1 MEVQAAVSSEFPS
14 VLLDDGDDAL
24 ASSPYRAAMFHLR
37 QGLHALSTLS
47 PGSDDTKRREL
58 ERLVR
63 MQTQVLQL
71 LHVHFAPE
79 GESSGIQQFGEVLQ
93 QHRLAAG
100 LTQEQVADYA
110 GLSLSYVCKLEQGR
124 KPPARKAVLAL
135 CSVPDLKL
143 VPTEVT
149 ALPAVRESSHRHAPN
164 WYVSPGFDSVSM
176 IDELAQLMNG
186 SGGSVEQTFV
196 YLDHKSALDWI
207 QICNAPAYVTSYR
220 EGFPGQSLAKTLRE
234 TLGPVGLDLI
244 ALGPGDGKSEVRL
257 VQHLL
262 REYDAPSIR
271 FYLLDISQPLLSRA
285 FKHAVDT
292 FNDHPGVFVCGIQ
305 GNFHHLPRYAQLHYA
320 PARSHRRRIYT
331 MLGNTVANLD
341 HEPLFFQNAFSG
353 AAVGD
358 MLLFDLDFGYT
369 TVADADEIRRRDP
382 VLHRPVGELHQRFLG
397 GPIQRYCHDA
407 QSISF
412 SYRIDTDRP
421 IAGSY
426 GLQFIATV
434 GLPGKRTKEF
444 CMIQARRYEPKS
456 VIRCLAKFGW
466 ESCGMFPFTG
476 SETRPRGL
484 FLFQKKQT
492 KQLQ

>member
-1 MEVQAAVSSEFPS
+1 MEGQATFSSEFPS
-14 VLLDDGDDAL
+14 VLTDDRDESAE
-24 ASSPYRAAMFHLR
+24 SSPYRAAMFHLR
-37 QGLHALSTLS
+37 QGLHALSALS
-47 PGSDDTKRREL
+47 PGSDDERRNEL
-58 ERLVR
+58 EQLVK
-63 MQTQVLQL
+63 MQRQVLQL

-79 GESSGIQQFGEVLQ
+79 EEKGGVLGFGEVLR
-93 QHRLAAG
+93 QHRVEAG
-100 LTQEQVADYA
+100 LTQEQVASYA

-143 VPTEVT
+143 VPAEVT
-149 ALPAVRESSHRHAPN
+149 DLPAVRESSHRHAPN

-207 QICNAPAYVTSYR
+207 AVCNAPGYVSSYR
-220 EGFPGQSLAKTLRE
+220 EGFPGPALAKQLRE
-234 TLGPVGLDLI
+234 VLGPVGLDLI
-244 ALGPGDGKSEVRL
+244 ALGPGDGKSEVAL
-257 VQHLL
+257 VQHLI
-262 REYDAPSIR
+262 RVWSEPNIR

-292 FNDHPGVFVCGIQ
+292 FNDHPGIFVCGIQ

-353 AAVGD
+353 AAPGD
-358 MLLFDLDFGYT
+358 ILLFDLDFGYT
-369 TVADADEIRRRDP
+369 TVADADEIRRTDP
-382 VLHRPVGELHQRFLG
+382 VLQKPVGELHQRFLG
-397 GPIQRYCHDA
+397 GPIQRYCQEA
-407 QSISF
+407 QSVSF

-434 GLPGKRTKEF
+434 GLPGKRTKQF
-444 CMIQARRYEPKS
+444 SMIQARRYEPTS
-456 VIRCLAKFGW
+456 VIRCLRQFGW
-466 ESCGMFPFTG
+466 ESLGMFPFTG

-484 FLFQKKQT
+484 FLFQKKLPKNQH
-492 KQLQ
+492 